1 MIWEVSL
8 GKRIQRLRDGTI
20 GHDRWFFLLWVLSS
34 AMVVAFAVALTWQA
48 GTHLL
53 RYDAQ
58 AEARAWV
65 EDLKAGVEDLDSI
78 LTTGFLSPAS
88 QNALLSAGSGH
99 EVTFFRLYNHVGQ
112 PVYQSLSTHEQPPV
126 AMLTAGIVAEA
137 EAVLDGDVASSVA
150 ERSDASGASSIHGR
164 IVLPF
169 ETDGGVRGMA
179 EVYIDQTAKAEF
191 YRQAF
196 LAFVG
201 GLALLILVAMALPM
215 TMLWRKS
222 REREIAERRLQDLAH
237 TDPLTGLGNRA
248 HFRERLDQAL
258 TKTTSGEQVTALF
271 WLDLDR
277 FKTIN
282 DALGHPIGDVLLCQV
297 AERLKHCLREDGT
310 VARLG
315 GDEFALLICTPLCEG
330 EAGKLAE
337 RLIQVLA
344 VPFDVEGHH
353 VVIGVS
359 IGIVFAPRDGDAT
372 DDLLKKADIALYRA
386 KDAGRSTYRFFT
398 PDMEARSA
406 VRHSLEEDLRDAIA
420 SNKLRLHYQPQVS
433 LKSARI
439 VGFEAL
445 LRWHHPHY
453 GHMPPH
459 EVIGLAEETGLIMP
473 LGFWALK
480 QATMDATTWPEDVS
494 VSVNISAVQFG
505 HTNLVD
511 LVSDVLSMSGL
522 APNRLDLE
530 ITESIVMSDSRTTI
544 SKLRKLR
551 RLGIHLSMDDF
562 GTGYSSLN
570 RLRNLPFDRLKVDRS
585 FIRELG
591 GNRDDAAIVHAI
603 VTLGKSLGMQ
613 VIAEGV
619 ETDMQL
625 AQLHVENCDI
635 AQGYYFG
642 RPVPAT
648 EIGRQLGLY
657 NPLNSVGLHAPRKP
671 PLPLRPSWPEAER
684 RGAHA
689 PLTVDEPSAIP
700 ETIN

>member
-1 MIWEVSL
+1 MIWEASL
-8 GKRIQRLRDGTI
+8 GKRIQHLRDGTI

-34 AMVVAFAVALTWQA
+34 AMVVAVAVALTWQA

-58 AEARAWV
+58 AEAKAWV
-65 EDLKAGVEDLDSI
+65 EDLKTGVKDLDSI
-78 LTTGFLSPAS
+78 LTTGFFSPAS
-88 QNALLSAGSGH
+88 QNALLSAGDGH

-126 AMLTAGIVAEA
+126 PVLMGGTVAETENA
-137 EAVLDGDVASSVA
+137 LPDHVARAVA
-150 ERSDASGASSIHGR
+150 EEGEVGGSSSIHGR

-169 ETDGGVRGMA
+169 ETDGGVQGMA
-179 EVYIDQTAKAEF
+179 EVYIDQTGKAEF

-222 REREIAERRLQDLAH
+222 RERELAERQLQDLAH
-237 TDPLTGLGNRA
+237 TDPLTNLGNRS

-258 TKTTSGEQVTALF
+258 ALTTSGEQITALF

-297 AERLKHCLREDGT
+297 AERLKHCLREGGT

-315 GDEFALLICTPLCEG
+315 GDEFALLICGPLCER

-337 RLIQVLA
+337 QLIQVLA

-359 IGIVFAPRDGDAT
+359 IGIVFAPRDGNAT

-406 VRHSLEEDLRDAIA
+406 VRHSLEEDLRDAIT
-420 SNKLRLHYQPQVS
+420 NNNLRLHYQPQVS

-445 LRWHHPHY
+445 LRWHHPRY

-585 FIRELG
+585 FIHELG

-657 NPLNSVGLHAPRKP
+657 NPSKSVGLHAPRKP

-684 RGAHA
+684 RSAQA
-689 PLTVDEPSAIP
+689 PISVDEPMLH
-700 ETIN
+700 ETVN